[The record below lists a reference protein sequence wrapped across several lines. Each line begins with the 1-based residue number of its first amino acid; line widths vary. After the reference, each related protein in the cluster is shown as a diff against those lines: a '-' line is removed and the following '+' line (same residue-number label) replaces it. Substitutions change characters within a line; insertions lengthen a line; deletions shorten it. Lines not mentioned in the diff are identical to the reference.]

1 MNVLN
6 YPKKFMAGSIR
17 PYHIKN
23 QRMKTILLLSM
34 AVIALLATPACKKHK
49 DSVPSEARLTV
60 QTTPANGITDAAAP
74 GPDFYPIIQ
83 ITSAMPS
90 GGVKIDLTAKVDG
103 SGNAPFFTYSKNSTS
118 ASNNITITGT
128 PSGVVCLVN
137 ITVTSLSDGTNVWN
151 GSYRYS
157 AK

>member
-1 MNVLN
+1 
-6 YPKKFMAGSIR
+6 MA
-17 PYHIKN
+17 
-23 QRMKTILLLSM
+23 M
-34 AVIALLATPACKKHK
+34 IALLATPACKKHK
-49 DSVPSEARLTV
+49 DSAPGETRLTV
-60 QTTPANGITDAAAP
+60 QTTPATGLTDPAAP

-90 GGVKIDLTAKVDG
+90 GGVKIELTAKVDG
-103 SGNAPFFTYSKNSTS
+103 AGTAPFFTYSKNSTS

-128 PSGVVCLVN
+128 PSGVICLVS
-137 ITVTSLSDGTNVWN
+137 ITVTSLSDAGNVWN